1 MKVVIEIPKEYEID
15 FKADKF
21 KDFFSRV
28 IADMNCLCGNYEKE
42 IAEMLIETFNKA
54 QLINE
59 EKWCQNKNY

>member
-1 MKVVIEIPKEYEID
+1 MKIVLEIPKEYEID

-42 IAEMLIETFNKA
+42 IAEMLSKAFNNGKV
-54 QLINE
+54 I
-59 EKWCQNKNY
+59 